1 MIKGIAHL
9 CIRVADL
16 GRTARFYCQGLGLE
30 KAFDF
35 RRDDKTVG
43 FYLKAGNGN
52 YLEFFEREPAEPGA
66 NPIDHLCFEVDSIDS
81 VNAAV
86 AAAGYTPGEKK
97 MGADHAYQAGRRP
110 HRAARI
116 HARLLPE
123 NRPDLLS
130 VNAPYSS
137 LREKNQPAT
146 PSVTAAMRQSG

>member
-52 YLEFFEREPAEPGA
+52 YLEFFEREPAEPGT

-97 MGADHAYQAGRRP
+97 MGAGHAYQAWLTDPDGVRIELHEYTPDCCQKTGRTCY
-110 HRAARI
+110 
-116 HARLLPE
+116 L
-123 NRPDLLS
+123 
-130 VNAPYSS
+130 
-137 LREKNQPAT
+137 
-146 PSVTAAMRQSG
+146 

>member
-52 YLEFFEREPAEPGA
+52 YLEFFEREPAEPGT
-66 NPIDHLCFEVDSIDS
+66 NPIDHLCFEVDSI
-81 VNAAV
+81 
-86 AAAGYTPGEKK
+86 
-97 MGADHAYQAGRRP
+97 
-110 HRAARI
+110 
-116 HARLLPE
+116 
-123 NRPDLLS
+123 
-130 VNAPYSS
+130 
-137 LREKNQPAT
+137 
-146 PSVTAAMRQSG
+146 SG

>member
-97 MGADHAYQAGRRP
+97 MGADHAYQAWLTDPTASAIELHDTRP
-110 HRAARI
+110 TAARKP
-116 HARLLPE
+116 AR
-123 NRPDLLS
+123 DLLS
-130 VNAPYSS
+130 VNAPIQACARRTSPQRRAS
-137 LREKNQPAT
+137 LP
-146 PSVTAAMRQSG
+146 

>member
-30 KAFDF
+30 TAFDF

-52 YLEFFEREPAEPGA
+52 YLEFFEREPAEPGT

-86 AAAGYTPGEKK
+86 SSAGYTPGEKK
-97 MGADHAYQAGRRP
+97 MGADHAYQAWLTDPDGVRIELHEYTPDCCQKTGRTCY
-110 HRAARI
+110 
-116 HARLLPE
+116 L
-123 NRPDLLS
+123 
-130 VNAPYSS
+130 
-137 LREKNQPAT
+137 
-146 PSVTAAMRQSG
+146 

>member
-52 YLEFFEREPAEPGA
+52 YLEFFEREPAEPGT

-86 AAAGYTPGEKK
+86 AAAGYTKKKKK
-97 MGADHAYQAGRRP
+97 MGADHAYQAWLTDPDGVRIELHEYTPDCCQKTGRTCY
-110 HRAARI
+110 
-116 HARLLPE
+116 L
-123 NRPDLLS
+123 
-130 VNAPYSS
+130 
-137 LREKNQPAT
+137 
-146 PSVTAAMRQSG
+146 

>member
-81 VNAAV
+81 VNAA
-86 AAAGYTPGEKK
+86 
-97 MGADHAYQAGRRP
+97 DRSGRRP

-130 VNAPYSS
+130 VNAPIQACARRTSPQRRAS
-137 LREKNQPAT
+137 LP
-146 PSVTAAMRQSG
+146 

>member
-43 FYLKAGNGN
+43 FYLKAGNDN
-52 YLEFFEREPAEPGA
+52 YLEFFEREPAESGA

-97 MGADHAYQAGRRP
+97 MGADHAYQAWLTDPDGVRIELHEYTPDCCQKTGRTCY
-110 HRAARI
+110 
-116 HARLLPE
+116 L
-123 NRPDLLS
+123 
-130 VNAPYSS
+130 
-137 LREKNQPAT
+137 
-146 PSVTAAMRQSG
+146 

>member
-16 GRTARFYCQGLGLE
+16 GRTARFYCEGLGLE

-52 YLEFFEREPAEPGA
+52 YLEFRRLHAGREKNGRRPRLSG
-66 NPIDHLCFEVDSIDS
+66 L
-81 VNAAV
+81 
-86 AAAGYTPGEKK
+86 
-97 MGADHAYQAGRRP
+97 ADRSGRRP

-146 PSVTAAMRQSG
+146 PSVTAVMRQSG

>member
-86 AAAGYTPGEKK
+86 AAEKAK
-97 MGADHAYQAGRRP
+97 SGKEAQA
-110 HRAARI
+110 
-116 HARLLPE
+116 
-123 NRPDLLS
+123 
-130 VNAPYSS
+130 
-137 LREKNQPAT
+137 
-146 PSVTAAMRQSG
+146 

>member
-97 MGADHAYQAGRRP
+97 MGADHAYQAWLTDPDGV
-110 HRAARI
+110 RI
-116 HARLLPE
+116 ELHE
-123 NRPDLLS
+123 
-130 VNAPYSS
+130 Y
-137 LREKNQPAT
+137 
-146 PSVTAAMRQSG
+146 TADCCQKTGEACIL

>member
-52 YLEFFEREPAEPGA
+52 YLEFFEREPAEP
-66 NPIDHLCFEVDSIDS
+66 
-81 VNAAV
+81 
-86 AAAGYTPGEKK
+86 
-97 MGADHAYQAGRRP
+97 
-110 HRAARI
+110 ARI
-116 HARLLPE
+116 RSTI
-123 NRPDLLS
+123 S
-130 VNAPYSS
+130 VSRSIRSTASTPPSS
-137 LREKNQPAT
+137 PPAT
-146 PSVTAAMRQSG
+146 RRARKKWAPTTPIRPG

>member
-97 MGADHAYQAGRRP
+97 MGADPAYQAWLTDPDGVRIELHEYTPDCCQKTGRTCY
-110 HRAARI
+110 
-116 HARLLPE
+116 L
-123 NRPDLLS
+123 
-130 VNAPYSS
+130 
-137 LREKNQPAT
+137 
-146 PSVTAAMRQSG
+146 